1 MKFFVTFISEFCC
14 LWKWRGEERLEV
26 FICRQGRMAGVV
38 RRNRDGRGNEEGR
51 RGKGGSGSC
60 SGCLTVFPGFEESVG
75 GMFVEERS

>member
-1 MKFFVTFISEFCC
+1 
-14 LWKWRGEERLEV
+14 
-26 FICRQGRMAGVV
+26 MAGVV